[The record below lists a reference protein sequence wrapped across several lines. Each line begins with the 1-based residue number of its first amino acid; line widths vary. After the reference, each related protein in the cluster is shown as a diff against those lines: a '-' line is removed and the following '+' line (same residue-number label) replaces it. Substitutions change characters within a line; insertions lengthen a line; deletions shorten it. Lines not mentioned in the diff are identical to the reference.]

1 MKIKPI
7 LRAVFRSI
15 IRFLFALL
23 THTEVDG
30 RENIPKQGGAIL
42 AANHQ
47 GLIDSPL
54 IFIMLDRN
62 DVTGLVADKYK
73 KKPFFPWLVSI
84 VDGIWINREEADV
97 HAMRAA
103 RDFLRNGGLLG
114 IAPEGTR
121 SHTGGLI
128 PAKTGVA
135 YLADKADVP
144 IIPIAIAGTEK
155 LFDELFHLRRP
166 QLMIRFGEAF
176 RLPPLER
183 SERNAGLQRNTDEIM
198 CRIAAM
204 LPVEYRGIYAN
215 HPRLLEL
222 LQSQPS
228 SETSQKQTM
237 PKA

>member
-1 MKIKPI
+1 MKIKPT
-7 LRAVFRSI
+7 LRAIFRAI

-23 THTEVDG
+23 TYTDVEG
-30 RENIPKQGGAIL
+30 LENIPKQGGAIL

-54 IFIMLDRN
+54 IFIMVDRN

-73 KKPFFPWLVSI
+73 QKFFFRWMVYI

-103 RDFLRNGGLLG
+103 RNYLKNGGLLG

-135 YLADKADVP
+135 YLADKASVS

-155 LFDELFHLRRP
+155 LFKELFHLRRP
-166 QLMIRFGEAF
+166 HLMIHFGESF
-176 RLPPLER
+176 RLAPLER
-183 SERNAGLQRNTDEIM
+183 DGRSARLQHNTDEIM

-204 LPVEYRGIYAN
+204 LPAEYWGVYAD
-215 HPRLLEL
+215 HPRLKEL
-222 LQSQPS
+222 LDSKS
-228 SETSQKQTM
+228 LNETTI
-237 PKA
+237 

>member
-1 MKIKPI
+1 MKTKPV
-7 LRAVFRSI
+7 LRAIFRAV
-15 IRFLFALL
+15 IRFLFAML
-23 THTEVDG
+23 THIDVEG
-30 RENIPKQGGAIL
+30 LENIPKQGSAIL

-54 IFIMLDRN
+54 IFIMVERN

-73 KKPFFPWLVSI
+73 KKPIFPLLVSV
-84 VDGIWINREEADV
+84 VDGIWINREEADP

-103 RDFLRNGGLLG
+103 RDYLKNGGLLG

-135 YLADKADVP
+135 YLAYKADVP

-155 LFDELFHLRRP
+155 LFDELSHLRRP
-166 QLMIRFGEAF
+166 HLMIRFGEAF
-176 RLPPLER
+176 RLPPLVR
-183 SERNAGLQRNTDEIM
+183 SERAEGLQHNTDEIM

-204 LPVEYRGIYAN
+204 LPPEYRGVYAD
-215 HPRLLEL
+215 HLRLKEL
-222 LQSQPS
+222 LASQP
-228 SETSQKQTM
+228 QAQ
-237 PKA
+237 AV